1 MKYQDF
7 KHFCTER
14 LLDWGLHSDAA
25 VELMAMIVAH
35 ESLGCK
41 FIRQIGGG
49 PARSWWQIEKPTH
62 DDVWNRSRSIHKNA
76 AKAGIKRDWSKI
88 EDPVYALFVARHIL
102 MLDPKPLPTEP
113 KAMAAWCKEKWNG
126 GRLEGGKWVGGGK
139 ATPEKY
145 LNDWQLWKDG
155 KL

>member
-1 MKYQDF
+1 MMKYQDF
-7 KHFCTER
+7 KDFCFKHLSCWSLYSEAVTE
-14 LLDWGLHSDAA
+14 LN
-25 VELMAMIVAH
+25 AMLVAH

-41 FIRQIGGG
+41 FVRQIGGG

-62 DDVWNRSRSIHKNA
+62 DDVWDRSRSIHKNA

-88 EDPVYALFVARHIL
+88 EDPVYALFVARHII
-102 MLDPKPLPTEP
+102 MLDPNPVPTKPHD
-113 KAMAAWCKEKWNG
+113 MAIWCKEKWNT
-126 GRLEGGKWVGGGK
+126 EAGK

-145 LNDWQLWKDG
+145 LNDYQAWQEG

>member
-1 MKYQDF
+1 MKYTDF
-7 KHFCTER
+7 KHFCTEH
-14 LLDWGLHSDAA
+14 LLTWGLHSDHF
-25 VELMAMIVAH
+25 VELSAMLVAH

-41 FIRQIGGG
+41 FVRQIGGG

-88 EDPVYALFVARHIL
+88 EDPVYALFVARHIV
-102 MLDPKPLPTEP
+102 MLDPEPIPTTP
-113 KAMAAWCKEKWNG
+113 HDMANWCKSKWNG
-126 GRLEGGKWVGGGK
+126 GRLKNGQWVGGGK

-145 LNDWQLWKDG
+145 LNDWQLWKEG

>member
-41 FIRQIGGG
+41 FIRQNGGG

-62 DDVWNRSRSIHKNA
+62 DDVWDRSRSIHKNA
-76 AKAGIKRDWSKI
+76 AKSGIKRDWSKI
-88 EDPVYALFVARHIL
+88 EDPIYALFVSRHIL

-113 KAMAAWCKEKWNG
+113 KAMAAWCKEKWNT
-126 GRLEGGKWVGGGK
+126 LAGK
-139 ATPEKY
+139 ATADKY

>member
-1 MKYQDF
+1 MNYRDF
-7 KHFCTER
+7 KEFCFNHLSCWSLYSEPVTE
-14 LLDWGLHSDAA
+14 LN
-25 VELMAMIVAH
+25 AMIVAH

-62 DDVWNRSRSIHKNA
+62 DDAWDRSRSIRKNA

-88 EDPVYALFVARHIL
+88 EDPVYALFVARHII
-102 MLDPKPLPTEP
+102 MLDPKPVPTKP
-113 KAMAAWCKEKWNG
+113 ADMARWCKEKWNG
-126 GRLEGGKWVGGGK
+126 GRLVDGKWIGGGK

-145 LNDWQLWKDG
+145 LKDYHAWQEG

>member
-7 KHFCTER
+7 KDFCFKHLSCWSLYSEAVTE
-14 LLDWGLHSDAA
+14 LN
-25 VELMAMIVAH
+25 AMIVAH

-41 FIRQIGGG
+41 FVKQIGGG

-62 DDVWNRSRSIHKNA
+62 DDVWDRSRSIHKNA

-88 EDPVYALFVARHIL
+88 EDPVYALFVARHII
-102 MLDPKPLPTEP
+102 MLDPNPVPTKP
-113 KAMAAWCKEKWNG
+113 ADMAKWCKEKWNTK
-126 GRLEGGKWVGGGK
+126 LGK